1 MRNLLLAITRSVWGL
16 TGAVLTTVSATLI
29 LTLFGISLVGFQGG
43 PYQGILA
50 FLILPGIFVFGLLLI
65 PVGVWRQRRLT
76 RLATTRGEKPPA
88 FPVIDFNLGRTRA
101 VVLVVI
107 LLTMANVLILALA
120 TYKGVEVMESTEFCG
135 EACHAVMLPE
145 LTTYERSPHSRVK
158 CVSCHIGPGADWFV
172 KSKLSGAWQ
181 LVAVA
186 FDLYPRPI
194 PAPVHNLRPARE
206 TCEQCHWPTKF
217 VGDRLSVRTHYSD
230 DEANT
235 ELKTVLLMKVGGL
248 QGRDSGGIH
257 WHVDPN
263 IQIRYRADETRE
275 TIYEVEL
282 TGADGT
288 VRSFTLE
295 GEDNPDEANE
305 WRTMDC
311 IDCHNRPAHIYRL
324 PHEEIDDALRLGKIA
339 TSLPFV
345 RRSGLRLLQEDYGSH
360 EEART
365 QLASSLQ
372 SFYEENYPDIALA
385 QSDQIQQAGA
395 ALGDIFSTNVFP
407 SMKIEWGTYPNHIGH
422 QDFPGCFRCHD
433 DEHSTPEGETISQ
446 DCSTCHTLL
455 AWEEEAPEIL
465 EQLQP

>member
-1 MRNLLLAITRSVWGL
+1 V
-16 TGAVLTTVSATLI
+16 
-29 LTLFGISLVGFQGG
+29 
-43 PYQGILA
+43 
-50 FLILPGIFVFGLLLI
+50 
-65 PVGVWRQRRLT
+65 
-76 RLATTRGEKPPA
+76 
-88 FPVIDFNLGRTRA
+88 
-101 VVLVVI
+101 
-107 LLTMANVLILALA
+107 
-120 TYKGVEVMESTEFCG
+120 
-135 EACHAVMLPE
+135 H
-145 LTTYERSPHSRVK
+145 

-181 LVAVA
+181 LVSVA
-186 FDLYPRPI
+186 FDLHPRPI
-194 PAPVHNLRPARE
+194 PTPVHNLRPARE

-282 TGADGT
+282 TGADGA

-295 GEDNPDEANE
+295 GEDIPDEANE

-311 IDCHNRPAHIYRL
+311 VDCHNRPAHIYRS

-345 RRSGLRLLQEDYGSH
+345 RRSGLRLLQQDYGSH

-407 SMKIEWGTYPNHIGH
+407 SMSIEWGTYPNHIGH
-422 QDFPGCFRCHD
+422 EDFPGCFRCHD